1 MAWLATWRR
10 RLRGSPRQRGM
21 AIAVIEGAIVAGFSA
36 FIEVWLVPVLVEGG
50 IGIPGYQ
57 VGWLSILPFMAML
70 ALSPF
75 APRIIRALGGNKRA
89 TIATASLQAV
99 SLTLL
104 APPPA
109 RPAPAGGGGGGG
121 GAAPPP
127 PPPPPRGG
135 VRPRSG
141 LTSAGWAT

>member
-21 AIAVIEGAIVAGFSA
+21 AIATIEGAIVSGFIA

-50 IGIPGYQ
+50 IGVPGYR

-89 TIATASLQAV
+89 TIATASLQAITV
-99 SLTLL
+99 TLL
-104 APPPA
+104 GVPLMLPDQPWS
-109 RPAPAGGGGGGG
+109 RP
-121 GAAPPP
+121 
-127 PPPPPRGG
+127 
-135 VRPRSG
+135 V
-141 LTSAGWAT
+141 